1 MLCQPGAGLS
11 AVVAGEIVSDDEDVA
26 GRIVNF
32 DVCEQGNVVRRV
44 ARGGAL
50 GQLLAVAYAQC
61 SIDPGFLGATTI
73 IQRRF
78 DAMPSGRPAR
88 RWGEGTWNYWPEL
101 VSADGRRPLGR
112 LGVVADDRRP
122 FGTKSGSEL
131 SPQLWV

>member
-32 DVCEQGNVVRRV
+32 DVCEQGNVVHRV
-44 ARGGAL
+44 ARGGTL

-61 SIDPGFLGATTI
+61 SIDPGFLGATTV

-78 DAMPSGRPAR
+78 DAMPIGRPGR
-88 RWGEGTWNYWPEL
+88 GWGEGAWN
-101 VSADGRRPLGR
+101 D
-112 LGVVADDRRP
+112 
-122 FGTKSGSEL
+122 
-131 SPQLWV
+131 